1 MAIYKLLAAAAYDPA
16 KVRVMVEAYECACRA
31 LELAGSKTDQ
41 ITELVAKKIVEIAQ
55 AEIDVDAEFI
65 CTRSL
70 EELGITKH

>member
-16 KVRVMVEAYECACRA
+16 KVRVMVEAYECALRA

-55 AEIDVDAEFI
+55 AEIDLDADFI
-65 CTRSL
+65 CARSL